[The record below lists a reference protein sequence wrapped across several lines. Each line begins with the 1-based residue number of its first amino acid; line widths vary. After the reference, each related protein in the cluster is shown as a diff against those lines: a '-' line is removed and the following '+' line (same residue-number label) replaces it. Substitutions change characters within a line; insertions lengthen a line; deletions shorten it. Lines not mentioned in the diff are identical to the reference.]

1 VLAVWAT
8 KYASSS
14 EMNFKHAYILFMIA
28 SLLLTAG
35 LVVLYVRRGWC
46 AAAPNT
52 FKEGFESSK
61 EPQGEAIKMGL
72 AALTNKLYETIGR
85 IEKFKAKTGD
95 EFLKERIGFANMS
108 ITDLARAQLN
118 KADE

>member
-1 VLAVWAT
+1 VLAAWVT

-46 AAAPNT
+46 AAPT
-52 FKEGFESSK
+52 TCKEGFESSK
-61 EPQGEAIKMGL
+61 EPQGEAIKMGI